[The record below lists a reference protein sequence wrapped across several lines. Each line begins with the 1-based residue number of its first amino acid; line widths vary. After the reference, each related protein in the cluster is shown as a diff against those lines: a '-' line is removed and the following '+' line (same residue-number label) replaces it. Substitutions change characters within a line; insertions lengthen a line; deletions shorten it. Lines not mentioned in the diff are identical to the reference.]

1 MGIRDWMFGV
11 LLKIIEG
18 EDGMT
23 EFEAFV
29 LKDSRGNYVG
39 VNSIAYDKPTKKYMY
54 SWSEQ
59 FTNGY
64 YTYTDENDVNK
75 ALNIIKEMGTK
86 IKFGIAFHFKK
97 INMLEVLQKEFELG
111 NIQSCPFKHMIIE
124 AVEIDPPIVDSIGVT
139 SVLMD
144 YRAMCEVGI

>member
-1 MGIRDWMFGV
+1 MFGV

-59 FTNGY
+59 FTNAS
-64 YTYTDENDVNK
+64 NSV
-75 ALNIIKEMGTK
+75 IP
-86 IKFGIAFHFKK
+86 
-97 INMLEVLQKEFELG
+97 
-111 NIQSCPFKHMIIE
+111 SSP
-124 AVEIDPPIVDSIGVT
+124 SI
-139 SVLMD
+139 LFN
-144 YRAMCEVGI
+144 